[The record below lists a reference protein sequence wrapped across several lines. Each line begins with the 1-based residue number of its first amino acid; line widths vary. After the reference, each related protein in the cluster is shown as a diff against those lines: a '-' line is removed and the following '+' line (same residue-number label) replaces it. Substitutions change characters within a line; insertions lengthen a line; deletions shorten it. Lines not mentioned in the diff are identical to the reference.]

1 MYMVYEKFE
10 AHFEAKV
17 KTIATSE
24 DPAHD
29 ILHFRRVVKSAKQIA
44 QSEQANL
51 DVVVPAAWLHDLVNV
66 PKNDPR
72 RSQASR
78 LSAEAA
84 LIFLKE
90 INYPEMFFKD
100 IAHAI
105 EAHSFSA
112 NIQTRSLESQVVQD
126 ADRLDS
132 IGAIGLARC
141 FATAAVM
148 KRPFYSE
155 QDAFCE
161 VRVVDDSLYTI
172 DHFYKKLLVIEEK
185 LNTKAAKQIGK
196 RRTEYLKN
204 YLNELKEEI

>member
-1 MYMVYEKFE
+1 MVYEKFE
-10 AHFEAKV
+10 TLLEEKV
-17 KTIATSE
+17 KTVVTAD

-44 QSEQANL
+44 ISEKANL

-84 LIFLKE
+84 LVFLKE
-90 INYPEMFFKD
+90 INYPEVFFSD
-100 IAHAI
+100 VAHAI

-155 QDAFCE
+155 
-161 VRVVDDSLYTI
+161 DDSFCQHRPADDSRYTI
-172 DHFYKKLLVIEEK
+172 DHFYKKLLLIEEK
-185 LNTKAAKQIGK
+185 LNTKAAKKIGQ

>member
-1 MYMVYEKFE
+1 MIYEKFE
-10 AHFEAKV
+10 ALFENKV
-17 KTIATSE
+17 KTIATSD

-44 QSEQANL
+44 KAEKANL

-66 PKNDPR
+66 PKNDAR
-72 RSQASR
+72 RSQASK

-84 LIFLKE
+84 VLFLKE
-90 INYPEMFFKD
+90 ISYPEIFFND

-141 FATAAVM
+141 FATAAAM
-148 KRPFYSE
+148 KRPFYAE
-155 QDAFCE
+155 EDAFCE
-161 VRVVDDSLYTI
+161 KRTPDDSLYTI
-172 DHFYKKLLVIEEK
+172 DHFFKKLLILEEK
-185 LNTKAAKQIGK
+185 INTASAKIIAK
-196 RRTEYLKN
+196 KRTEYLKN
-204 YLNELKEEI
+204 YLNILKEEI

>member
-1 MYMVYEKFE
+1 MVYEKYE
-10 AHFEAKV
+10 TLLEDKV
-17 KTIATSE
+17 KTVATTD

-29 ILHFRRVVKSAKQIA
+29 ILHFKRVVKLAKLIA
-44 QSEQANL
+44 VSEKANL

-84 LIFLKE
+84 LVFLNN
-90 INYPEMFFKD
+90 INYPEIFFEE

-148 KRPFYSE
+148 KRPLYSE
-155 QDAFCE
+155 HDSFCAQ
-161 VRVVDDSLYTI
+161 RPVDDSLYTI

-185 LNTKAAKQIGK
+185 LNTKTAKSIGQ

>member
-1 MYMVYEKFE
+1 MIYEKFE
-10 AHFEAKV
+10 ALFENKV
-17 KTIATSE
+17 KTIATSD

-44 QSEQANL
+44 KAEKANL

-66 PKNDPR
+66 PKNDAR
-72 RSQASR
+72 RSQASK

-84 LIFLKE
+84 VLFLKE
-90 INYPEMFFKD
+90 ISYPEIFFND

-141 FATAAVM
+141 FATAAAM
-148 KRPFYSE
+148 KRPFYAE
-155 QDAFCE
+155 EDAFCKK
-161 VRVVDDSLYTI
+161 RTPDDSLYTI
-172 DHFYKKLLVIEEK
+172 DHFFKKLLILEEK
-185 LNTKAAKQIGK
+185 INTASAKIIAK
-196 RRTEYLKN
+196 KRTEYLKN
-204 YLNELKEEI
+204 YLNILKEEI

>member
-1 MYMVYEKFE
+1 MFSD
-10 AHFEAKV
+10 F
-17 KTIATSE
+17 S
-24 DPAHD
+24 
-29 ILHFRRVVKSAKQIA
+29 FQI
-44 QSEQANL
+44 
-51 DVVVPAAWLHDLVNV
+51 
-66 PKNDPR
+66 
-72 RSQASR
+72 
-78 LSAEAA
+78 
-84 LIFLKE
+84 LIFLLAAFEYAFHEKE
-90 INYPEMFFKD
+90 ISDKQKCELVLAFSQMRSVNIDRLIIRSQFSEGLSSDYLEKILSNISQCRTLCISMIKNSIPEIFFKE

-155 QDAFCE
+155 HDSFCAQ
-161 VRVVDDSLYTI
+161 RPVDDSLYTI

-185 LNTKAAKQIGK
+185 LNTKTAKSIGQ

>member
-1 MYMVYEKFE
+1 MVFEKFE
-10 AHFEAKV
+10 QLIEV
-17 KTIATSE
+17 KIKSQTVAN

-29 ILHFRRVVKSAKQIA
+29 FLHFKRVVKSAKQIGLA
-44 QSEQANL
+44 EKANL
-51 DVVVPAAWLHDLVNV
+51 DIVVPAAWLHDLVNV
-66 PKNDPR
+66 PKNDSR
-72 RSQASR
+72 RSEASK
-78 LSAEAA
+78 LSAREAI
-84 LIFLKE
+84 IFLKE
-90 INYPEMFFKD
+90 INYPEIFFEE

-148 KRPFYSE
+148 KRPLYSE
-155 QDAFCE
+155 HDSFCAQ
-161 VRVVDDSLYTI
+161 RPVDDSLYTI

-185 LNTKAAKQIGK
+185 LNTKTAKSIGQ

>member
-1 MYMVYEKFE
+1 MVFEKFE
-10 AHFEAKV
+10 QLIEDKIKSQTV
-17 KTIATSE
+17 SD

-29 ILHFRRVVKSAKQIA
+29 FLHFKRVVKSAKQIGLA
-44 QSEQANL
+44 EKANL
-51 DVVVPAAWLHDLVNV
+51 DIVVPAAWLHDLVNV
-66 PKNDPR
+66 PKNDSR
-72 RSQASR
+72 RSEASK
-78 LSAEAA
+78 LSAQEAV
-84 LIFLKE
+84 IFLKE
-90 INYPEMFFKD
+90 INYPEIFFKE

-155 QDAFCE
+155 HDSFCTQ
-161 VRVVDDSLYTI
+161 RPVDDSLYTI

-185 LNTKAAKQIGK
+185 LNTKTAKNIGQ

>member
-1 MYMVYEKFE
+1 MVYEKFE
-10 AHFEAKV
+10 SQFEDKV
-17 KTIATSE
+17 KKIATSD

-44 QSEQANL
+44 ISEKANL

-66 PKNDPR
+66 PKNDSR
-72 RSQASR
+72 RSQASK

-84 LIFLKE
+84 LAFLKE
-90 INYPEMFFKD
+90 INYPEVFLKE

-141 FATAAVM
+141 FAVAAVM
-148 KRPFYSE
+148 KRPFYCEEDS
-155 QDAFCE
+155 FCQQ
-161 VRVVDDSLYTI
+161 RPADDTLYTI
-172 DHFYKKLLVIEEK
+172 DHFYKKLLLIEEK
-185 LNTKAAKQIGK
+185 LNTDSAKKIGK

>member
-1 MYMVYEKFE
+1 MLYEKYE
-10 AHFEAKV
+10 SLIEQKV
-17 KTIATSE
+17 KTVATVD

-29 ILHFRRVVKSAKQIA
+29 ILHFRRVVKSAKQIGI
-44 QSEQANL
+44 SEKANL

-78 LSAEAA
+78 LSADAA
-84 LIFLKE
+84 IVFLKQ
-90 INYPEMFFKD
+90 INYPEIFFKD

-155 QDAFCE
+155 VDAFCTE
-161 VRVVDDSLYTI
+161 RPADDTLYTI
-172 DHFYKKLLVIEEK
+172 DHFYKKLLLIEEK
-185 LNTKAAKQIGK
+185 LNTESAKQIGQ

-204 YLNELKEEI
+204 YLNQLKEEI